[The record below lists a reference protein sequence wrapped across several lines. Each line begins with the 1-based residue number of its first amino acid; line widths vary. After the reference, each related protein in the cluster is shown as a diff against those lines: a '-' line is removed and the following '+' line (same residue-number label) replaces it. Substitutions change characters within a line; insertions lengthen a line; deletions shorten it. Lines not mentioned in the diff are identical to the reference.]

1 MFVVLR
7 PGVLVRVLA
16 ATAFAAFLLF
26 VVLGG
31 LVSGEEGAPASQPA
45 DPTTS
50 GSDLLARTA
59 PAPYH
64 VAGTGKNGLNVRSC
78 AAATCRRVGWVAEGG
93 TFEAEC
99 WTHGTPASGDDRWLH
114 GTAGGRTGYAAGH
127 FLRGSGA
134 PECGTSP
141 ARRT

>member
-16 ATAFAAFLLF
+16 ATAFAAVLL
-26 VVLGG
+26 VLLLGG
-31 LVSGEEGAPASQPA
+31 LTSGTAGSPGAPAANPA
-45 DPTTS
+45 AG

-59 PAPYH
+59 PTPYR
-64 VAGTGKNGLNVRSC
+64 VAGTGRNGLNIRSC
-78 AAATCRRVGWVAEGG
+78 AAATCRRVGWVGEDG
-93 TFEAEC
+93 TFAADC

-134 PECGTSP
+134 PECGTNA

>member
-16 ATAFAAFLLF
+16 ATAFAAVLLFLL
-26 VVLGG
+26 LGG
-31 LVSGEEGAPASQPA
+31 LASGPAGAPGAPAA
-45 DPTTS
+45 DPAAG

-59 PAPYH
+59 PTPYL
-64 VAGTGKNGLNVRSC
+64 VDGTGKSGLNLRSC
-78 AAATCRRVGWVAEGG
+78 AAPTCRRVGWVAEGG
-93 TFEAEC
+93 TFQAEC
-99 WTHGTPASGDDRWLH
+99 WTHGTPASGDDRWLR

-134 PECGTSP
+134 PECGTSA
-141 ARRT
+141 ARQT

>member
-1 MFVVLR
+1 MFFVLR

-16 ATAFAAFLLF
+16 ATAFAAVLLFLL
-26 VVLGG
+26 LGG
-31 LVSGEEGAPASQPA
+31 LASDPSGPAGAPPA
-45 DPTTS
+45 DPA
-50 GSDLLARTA
+50 GGGGDLLARTA
-59 PAPYH
+59 PTPYV

-78 AAATCRRVGWVAEGG
+78 AAATCRRVGWVAEGA

-99 WTHGTPASGDDRWLH
+99 WTHGTPASGDDRWLR
-114 GTAGGRTGYAAGH
+114 GTVAGRTGYAAGH

-134 PECGTSP
+134 PECGTSA